1 MTRDKLSI
9 TLKTNSRAARSS
21 LVKFWDFQ
29 FREVPDSR
37 KGFERLAEEN
47 LRKTHSFY
55 NQIKSVL
62 FKNHLFFIA
71 GVKLKFRFERL
82 RNKLRSS
89 TFDNCEITAWSSEI
103 YIFIISSDD
112 GGDLFADELLVYM
125 EWKARYEVEE

>member
-1 MTRDKLSI
+1 MTHDKLSI
-9 TLKTNSRAARSS
+9 TLKTNSRASRSS
-21 LVKFWDFQ
+21 LAKFWDFQ

-37 KGFERLAEEN
+37 KGFERLAEQISEE
-47 LRKTHSFY
+47 LSFC
-55 NQIKSVL
+55 NQIKGFL
-62 FKNHLFFIA
+62 FKNRLFFIA

-103 YIFIISSDD
+103 CIISSDD
-112 GGDLFADELLVYM
+112 REDLFADELLVYK

>member
-21 LVKFWDFQ
+21 FVKFWDFQ

-37 KGFERLAEEN
+37 KGFERLAE
-47 LRKTHSFY
+47 
-55 NQIKSVL
+55 I
-62 FKNHLFFIA
+62 
-71 GVKLKFRFERL
+71 
-82 RNKLRSS
+82 KLRSS

-103 YIFIISSDD
+103 CIISSDD
-112 GGDLFADELLVYM
+112 GEDLFADELLVCK